1 MPQGYQ
7 PGPPNAYACGRCGAP
22 IDPSRATYDNMGNL
36 LCPRC
41 EANNTISLG
50 ETRAGGSIF
59 GSAIGISVLAF
70 VGLCFN
76 PFAMLSVSV
85 LIGSIGWLVTV
96 IRAPTSIRANM
107 QWRLPVSAVFVALS
121 AGLHLLILGLIA
133 LGISAGALR

>member
-1 MPQGYQ
+1 
-7 PGPPNAYACGRCGAP
+7 
-22 IDPSRATYDNMGNL
+22 MGNL

-41 EANNTISLG
+41 EAGNTIELG

-70 VGLCFN
+70 VGICFN
-76 PFAMLSVSV
+76 PFAMLSIATLVA
-85 LIGSIGWLVTV
+85 SIGWLVTV
-96 IRAPTSIRANM
+96 LRAPAAIRKNM

-133 LGISAGALR
+133 LGVTAGALR